1 MYYYMMMG
9 IPNDVN
15 VEDFYDRTS
24 GTIPERSPEKDRT
37 VSGIFYGV
45 GDRRQII

>member
-15 VEDFYDRTS
+15 VEDFMIGTS

-45 GDRRQII
+45 GNHRQIL